1 MAKKKKVKKS
11 MKKKPSKLKKAVR
24 YNEKKL
30 KLALSYFIFF
40 AIFYLISLA
49 LSRVFSS
56 ELLINV
62 FWVIAL
68 VSGFVALAFLLVIL
82 IFLFLKIIKK

>member
-1 MAKKKKVKKS
+1 MAKKKVKKS
-11 MKKKPSKLKKAVR
+11 AKKKPSRTTKAVK

-30 KLALSYFIFF
+30 KLSLAYFIFF
-40 AIFYLISLA
+40 AILYLIA
-49 LSRVFSS
+49 VVFSRVFSS

-68 VSGFVALAFLLVIL
+68 VSGFVALAFLLIIL